1 MKKLLSLLSGM
12 AIVLTFG
19 MALAEDNAGQT
30 KDPGNVTVR
39 DDDLPR
45 INLDQDRATLNQTPA
60 ETGAD
65 GSAPGGVSGES
76 DLIKDIKIPADVD
89 KLPAE
94 EGARGE
100 TGKVPEKSPEKYG
113 Y

>member
-1 MKKLLSLLSGM
+1 M

-19 MALAEDNAGQT
+19 VALAEDNAAQT
-30 KDPGNVTVR
+30 KDPGSVTIR

-76 DLIKDIKIPADVD
+76 DLIKDIEEIKIPADVD

-94 EGARGE
+94 EGAGGE
-100 TGKVPEKSPEKYG
+100 AGKVPEKYG